1 MNKKMISPILF
12 TLGTLSISGLIAG
25 ALISNSNSISNNDNS
40 SLTSNIKIAENRIDT
55 PTGGI
60 IDGDYVKKLIAF
72 KKTIPG

>member
-60 IDGDYVKKLIAF
+60 IDSDYVKKLIAF

>member
-55 PTGGI
+55 PAGGD
-60 IDGDYVKKLIAF
+60 IDSDYVKKLIAF